1 MKRTVSILLVALL
14 LLVAVPTFA
23 EGEVALQPGL
33 YVSDSGTDV
42 LYLNEKGGGV
52 LNFTVDGQYY
62 ANGVTWD
69 DGSLEIERVKTPYTL
84 QGDML
89 IFTYEDAVRILRY
102 AGEGEAYAMGD
113 GTGTAFAGTYLA
125 DDGRQLTLAADG
137 QGVYT
142 GANGET
148 PVLWGSLVP
157 YWKGLDNLNDGTCY
171 VLFDSY
177 LTGMTVAEEDIT
189 LTTETEGDVILHR
202 QQAAQPADEGQLY
215 YGYRMTTDG
224 QTTDLVP
231 FLTAMGLDPKDIF
244 LELRADGTGTLQ
256 FMDDRA
262 EITWTEDTLTYE
274 GESIPYTRQ
283 GDHILLSIEDEALE
297 LAPAAEMEALL
308 SDKGQ
313 KTAATVTPAAQEM
326 VGTWTFTKARAMGF
340 EIPASSMGTTMT
352 LKLAADGTAT
362 LTSDDDPVDMEW
374 SVQEDGNL
382 VLSTGGI
389 EIFTLIY
396 DGASLTLVTES
407 DSVEMVFEKEN

>member
-1 MKRTVSILLVALL
+1 
-14 LLVAVPTFA
+14 
-23 EGEVALQPGL
+23 
-33 YVSDSGTDV
+33 
-42 LYLNEKGGGV
+42 
-52 LNFTVDGQYY
+52 
-62 ANGVTWD
+62 
-69 DGSLEIERVKTPYTL
+69 
-84 QGDML
+84 
-89 IFTYEDAVRILRY
+89 
-102 AGEGEAYAMGD
+102 
-113 GTGTAFAGTYLA
+113 
-125 DDGRQLTLAADG
+125 
-137 QGVYT
+137 
-142 GANGET
+142 
-148 PVLWGSLVP
+148 
-157 YWKGLDNLNDGTCY
+157 
-171 VLFDSY
+171 
-177 LTGMTVAEEDIT
+177 
-189 LTTETEGDVILHR
+189 
-202 QQAAQPADEGQLY
+202 
-215 YGYRMTTDG
+215 
-224 QTTDLVP
+224 
-231 FLTAMGLDPKDIF
+231 MGLDPKDIF

-313 KTAATVTPAAQEM
+313 KTPATVTPAEQEM

>member
-23 EGEVALQPGL
+23 EGEAALQPGL
-33 YVSDSGTDV
+33 YASDGGMEL
-42 LYLNEKGGGV
+42 LYLDAKGGGV

-62 ANGVTWD
+62 ANGVTWGE
-69 DGSLEIERVKTPYTL
+69 GSLEIERAKTPYTL

-148 PVLWGSLVP
+148 PVLWGSLGP
-157 YWKGLDNLNDGTCY
+157 YGKGLDNLNDGTCY
-171 VLFDSY
+171 ILFDSY
-177 LTGMTVAEEDIT
+177 LTGMTVAGEDIT

-283 GDHILLSIEDEALE
+283 GDHILLPIEDEALE

-313 KTAATVTPAAQEM
+313 KTPETVTPAAQEM

-340 EIPASSMGTTMT
+340 EIPASSMDTTMT

-362 LTSDDDPVDMEW
+362 LTSDDDPVDLEW

-389 EIFTLIY
+389 KIFTLIY